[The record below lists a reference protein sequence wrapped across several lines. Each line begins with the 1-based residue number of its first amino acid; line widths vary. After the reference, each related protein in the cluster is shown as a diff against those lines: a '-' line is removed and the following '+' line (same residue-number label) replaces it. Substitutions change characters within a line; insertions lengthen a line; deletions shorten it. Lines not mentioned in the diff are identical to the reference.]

1 MSKNI
6 IISLL
11 LTFSVTSYADTDHYS
26 DDFSKLEIRGEI
38 NDQGTMKLIECHL
51 VLQETIET
59 NVVKGFTRYNNVV
72 KGFTRYYLCEDQTS
86 RVRHWLL
93 EIDDEQ
99 E

>member
-59 NVVKGFTRYNNVV
+59 NVVKGFTRY
-72 KGFTRYYLCEDQTS
+72 YLCEDQTS